1 MEPQTTVCH
10 PNDDGGIN
18 VSSAAQF
25 FDLTHIA
32 ISRSLKI
39 PQSKIT
45 GIHKRLGGGYG
56 AKLTRSSQVA
66 CACAL
71 ACHLLRQP
79 VRFVMTI
86 ESNMSAIGKRY
97 ANSVEYNATI
107 DTRNGI
113 LLDVKL
119 SVAQDFGYSMS
130 DDTSIVMALTLGQS
144 CYARVS
150 EWMLTVNKLRTNAPS
165 STWCR
170 GPGSTEGTAVVEN
183 LMEHIAR
190 ETNLDP
196 AQVRLNNF
204 GKQESLRRIFP
215 DFLKDTGNKSGFTVS
230 VR

>member
-18 VSSAAQF
+18 VWSATQF

-32 ISRSLKI
+32 ISRSLQI

-45 GIHKRLGGGYG
+45 GTHKRLGGGYG

-71 ACHLLRQP
+71 ACHLLRRP

-86 ESNMSAIGKRY
+86 ESNMSVVGKRY
-97 ANSVEYNATI
+97 ANVTDYNATV
-107 DTRNGI
+107 DTRNGS
-113 LLDVKL
+113 LLDFKL
-119 SVAQDFGYSMS
+119 AVAQDFGYSLN
-130 DDTSIVMALTLGQS
+130 DDTSLVLALTLERS

-150 EWMLTVNKLRTNAPS
+150 EWMVSVNKLKTDAPS
-165 STWCR
+165 ATWCR
-170 GPGSTEGTAVVEN
+170 GPGSTEATAIVEN

-190 ETNLDP
+190 GIWI
-196 AQVRLNNF
+196 RL
-204 GKQESLRRIFP
+204 K
-215 DFLKDTGNKSGFTVS
+215 
-230 VR
+230 